1 MKEITAEK
9 IIELMFLPITDISVV
24 ETLDALGIEQPSLD
38 EEYEMEGRVWTE
50 GEEVSGISICFEA
63 TDTHSE
69 DAEPV
74 VTQID
79 FYEEH
84 KVVFPLNLHKDDDYN
99 TVIEKIGRKPDF
111 CTKPMPWSK
120 KWVFLF
126 GGKEIGVGVNFQ
138 KDMKSINNIIVKEF
152 NRGSVESS
160 EFIFPCK
167 ELEE

>member
-1 MKEITAEK
+1 MKEITTEK
-9 IIELMFLPITDISVV
+9 IIELMFLPITDIKVV
-24 ETLDALGIEQPSLD
+24 ETLDALGMEQPSLD

-50 GEEVSGISICFEA
+50 GEEVSGIVICFER

-69 DAEPV
+69 DGEPV

-84 KVVFPLNLHKDDDYN
+84 KVIFPLNLHKDDDYS
-99 TVIEKIGRKPDF
+99 TVIEKIGREPDF

-120 KWVFLF
+120 KWVFPF
-126 GGKEIGVGVNFQ
+126 GEKEIGVGVNFQ
-138 KDMKSINNIIVKEF
+138 KDMKSINNIIVQEF
-152 NRGSVESS
+152 NRERVETS
-160 EFIFPCK
+160 EFVFPCK